1 MRIRITLTGQ
11 TPLLMHND
19 RLVDPLDPHTRE
31 LKRLTS
37 IRNPSDEVLEERYRA
52 EFVGAL
58 RWSEANGPHL
68 LGTQI
73 HKSVVEAARL
83 SKGGR
88 SVERGLI
95 MLPES
100 VEVPLHYDGPVDPD
114 DLWKEGFFYRCSVG
128 IGKKRV
134 MRTRPRFRQWGAD
147 ADFELL
153 PDILNPDALADY
165 AATAG
170 RVIGVG
176 DGRIIGFGR
185 YAAEVAEA

>member
-31 LKRLTS
+31 LRRLTK
-37 IRNPSDEVLEERYRA
+37 ITNPTDEILEERYRA
-52 EFVGAL
+52 EFMGAI
-58 RWSEANGPHL
+58 RWSEDSGPHL

-73 HKSVVEAARL
+73 HKSIVQAARL
-83 SKGGR
+83 SKGGK

-95 MLPES
+95 MLPDS
-100 VEVPLHYDGPVDPD
+100 VEVPLHYDGPMDPD
-114 DLWKEGFFYRCSVG
+114 DLWKAGFYYRCSVG
-128 IGKKRV
+128 VGQKRV
-134 MRTRPRFRQWGAD
+134 MRTRPRFRQWGAE
-147 ADFELL
+147 AEFELL
-153 PDILNPDALADY
+153 EDLLNPDALTDY
-165 AATAG
+165 ADTAG

-185 YAAEVAEA
+185 YAAKVEAA